1 MHMEKSRT
9 TSEVYL
15 SLFEDI
21 LKNSDK
27 KEYGKC
33 AELCTD
39 FIKFAWRLRENRE
52 IFVGEILE
60 SIFYQLAD
68 ELETSKSSDDKNVSE
83 YKSKIYEQMLHLLQ
97 EVIESYTNG
106 DQNELY
112 KSLTKIRVNVTD
124 FQFKLSQLGGQ
135 NGK

>member
-1 MHMEKSRT
+1 
-9 TSEVYL
+9 
-15 SLFEDI
+15 
-21 LKNSDK
+21 
-27 KEYGKC
+27 
-33 AELCTD
+33 
-39 FIKFAWRLRENRE
+39 
-52 IFVGEILE
+52 
-60 SIFYQLAD
+60 
-68 ELETSKSSDDKNVSE
+68 
-83 YKSKIYEQMLHLLQ
+83 MLHLLQ